1 MSAGVAGDLTDGGG
15 PCPSTVGY
23 LFVGTLV
30 AVPFSQITND
40 FSGSYCLGFT
50 VDNTS
55 TNTEPL
61 LVFYD
66 GLGFEIVGNLNISS
80 SSIVYTLGGQTAVF
94 SPVDTMDFQNF
105 QLCQEGNTLTLY
117 QGCEVIGSQGPFS
130 FSGFSESDILL
141 IFGDILSGYA
151 FQVSCSC
158 KGIYT
163 PAIFL
168 GFLPHREHLLNSTSS
183 AFLDLML
190 YRERLLN
197 CNVIQRVTPTNHPL
211 QYL

>member
-1 MSAGVAGDLTDGGG
+1 MPAGVAGDLTDGGG
-15 PCPSTVGY
+15 PCPGTVGY

-50 VDNTS
+50 VDTTS

-61 LVFYD
+61 LRFYD
-66 GLGFEIVGNLNISS
+66 GLGSEIGSLNISS
-80 SSIVYTLGGQTAVF
+80 SSIVYTLGGQTVVF
-94 SPVDTMDFQNF
+94 SPVDIMDFQNF
-105 QLCQEGNTLTLY
+105 QLCQEGNTLTIY
-117 QGCEVIGSQGPFS
+117 QGCVALGSQGPFS
-130 FSGFSESDILL
+130 FSGFSESDTLV
-141 IFGDILSGYA
+141 IFRDVYSADG

-183 AFLDLML
+183 TFLDLML